1 MTSARWRCNGCG
13 RYLHAG
19 AVALR
24 AGVPRSRC
32 STCGPVV
39 ALYVKGHED
48 MDAKTHGQEQSL
60 LALPEVAHET
70 FLRIVDSVAPGA
82 EISVNTLRP
91 RLDAAEVP
99 ERARG
104 GLFFAATKAGL
115 LEPAFVEAD
124 GARFP
129 KLQPSTGPSAHRAHV
144 RVYRR
149 TTARLAEVG

>member
-1 MTSARWRCNGCG
+1 MTAARWRCNGCG

-39 ALYVKGHED
+39 ALYVKGHD
-48 MDAKTHGQEQSL
+48 VDAKTIGQEQSL

-70 FLRIVDSVAPGA
+70 FLRIVDSVTPGS
-82 EISVNTLRP
+82 EISVNTLRA

-124 GARFP
+124 GDRFP

-149 TTARLAEVG
+149 TKARLEGVR